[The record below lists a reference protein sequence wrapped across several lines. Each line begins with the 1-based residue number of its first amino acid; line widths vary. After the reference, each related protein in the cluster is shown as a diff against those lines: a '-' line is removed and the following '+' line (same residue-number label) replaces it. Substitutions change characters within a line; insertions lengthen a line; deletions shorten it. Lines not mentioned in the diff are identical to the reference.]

1 MFIIGI
7 DIAKRKHEAVIVD
20 KTGKIV
26 QKAFSFANTCTGYNK
41 LLERVQK
48 FSDQQDQLVF
58 GMESTSHYWLAL
70 YTRLKR
76 EGFRVYVINPI
87 QSDALRGLYI
97 RQNKSDAHDSFLIA
111 EVIRFGRF
119 SETKVPQE
127 KCHALRELC
136 RNRFYLIDMVSDLK
150 RKVIA
155 LLDQCFPEYGSLF
168 SDNFAAASIA
178 LLAKYPTPAAI
189 RKARIDTLTKL
200 LYQASNKRFGREKAQ
215 EIKLTAKNTFGI
227 DDSCGVYDYL
237 IRLYI
242 EQIQSLREEISQLD
256 EKIGVF
262 AAEFDTCITS
272 IPGIGPILSAVILSE
287 IVDISRF
294 KSANKLAAFAG
305 IDPTVKQSGDFVGVK
320 NHMSKRGT
328 PYLRRAIW
336 MASTIAVRYDPMF
349 QAYFEKKS
357 AEGMR
362 YMKIIGH
369 VTKKMAAV
377 IFAVLRDNLPYTPHL
392 PQISA

>member
-20 KTGKIV
+20 ETGKIV

-41 LLERVQK
+41 LLDRVRK
-48 FSDQQDQLVF
+48 FSEQKEQLVF

-76 EGFRVYVINPI
+76 EGFQVYVINPI

-97 RQNKSDAHDSFLIA
+97 HQNKSDAHDSFIIA

-155 LLDQCFPEYGSLF
+155 LLDQCFPEYGALF

-189 RKARIDTLTKL
+189 CKARIDTLEKL
-200 LYQASNKRFGREKAQ
+200 LHQASNKRFGREKAQ
-215 EIKLTAKNTFGI
+215 EVKATAKAP
-227 DDSCGVYDYL
+227 L
-237 IRLYI
+237 
-242 EQIQSLREEISQLD
+242 ELR
-256 EKIGVF
+256 
-262 AAEFDTCITS
+262 
-272 IPGIGPILSAVILSE
+272 IPV
-287 IVDISRF
+287 VC
-294 KSANKLAAFAG
+294 
-305 IDPTVKQSGDFVGVK
+305 
-320 NHMSKRGT
+320 M
-328 PYLRRAIW
+328 
-336 MASTIAVRYDPMF
+336 
-349 QAYFEKKS
+349 
-357 AEGMR
+357 
-362 YMKIIGH
+362 II
-369 VTKKMAAV
+369 
-377 IFAVLRDNLPYTPHL
+377 
-392 PQISA
+392 